1 MRKSK
6 QDWVN
11 LIQEFE
17 GSDLNQTEFCKAQGL
32 NPKYFSLKRSRLLQP
47 NKTSGFVKV
56 SPQSITTMRA
66 TLECGQVR
74 IHFGQD
80 TPLQIIANLARELA

>member
-17 GSDLNQTEFCKAQGL
+17 GSDLKQTEFCKAQGL

-56 SPQSITTMRA
+56 SPQSVTTMSDI
-66 TLECGQVR
+66 GVR
-74 IHFGQD
+74 PGTHPFWAGYTSTD
-80 TPLQIIANLARELA
+80 YC